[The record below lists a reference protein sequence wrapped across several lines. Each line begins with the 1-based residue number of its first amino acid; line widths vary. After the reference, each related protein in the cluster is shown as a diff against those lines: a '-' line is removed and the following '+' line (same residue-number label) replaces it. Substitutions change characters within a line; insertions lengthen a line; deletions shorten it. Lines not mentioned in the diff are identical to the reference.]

1 MRFIAHLLGLA
12 VLVARLHQLRV
23 DLPKRLKHAAR
34 SLVLSIGLGQ
44 GRLILSV
51 GMRRR
56 RLAALVAN
64 RLLMLVLPQH
74 AGRLGARAYTLR
86 VHLPNFGEHH
96 RKANSLFLRVTR

>member
-12 VLVARLHQLRV
+12 VLVERLHQLRV

-34 SLVLSIGLGQ
+34 FLPLSIELGL

-51 GMRRR
+51 GIARWSA
-56 RLAALVAN
+56 LLVA
-64 RLLMLVLPQH
+64 RRPTLVLPQR
-74 AGRLGARAYTLR
+74 AVRRGARAYTPR